1 MEERLQKIIA
11 FSGITSRRKAEEM
24 ILEGRVTVN
33 GKAAVIGMKADMEK
47 DHIKIDGKL
56 LNPKIDQR
64 RIYIK
69 FHKPD
74 EVVTT
79 LTDPE
84 GRATVADFIA
94 GVGQRVYPVGRLD
107 YHTEGLLLLTN
118 DGGLAYNILHP
129 TKKIPKTYQVK
140 VKGDISEAD
149 LDKLRRGVR
158 LEDGVTAPAEIKRLK
173 SRDTVS
179 NTWLEMTIYEGKKR
193 QIRRMFTY
201 VKHPVA
207 KLKRVAINGVSLGN
221 LKPGQWAYLAQEE
234 IHSLFKE
241 VGVNKEVG
249 VKPGGRAHVS

>member
-11 FSGITSRRKAEEM
+11 SSGITSRRKAEEM
-24 ILEGRVTVN
+24 ILESRVTVN
-33 GKAAVIGMKADMEK
+33 GKPAVIGMKADAER

-56 LNPKIDQR
+56 LNPKIGQKR
-64 RIYIK
+64 VYIK
-69 FHKPD
+69 FNKPD

-84 GRATVADFIA
+84 GRSTVADYIG

-118 DGGLAYNILHP
+118 DGGLAFHILHP
-129 TKKIPKTYQVK
+129 AKKIPKTYQVK

-158 LEDGVTAPAEIKRLK
+158 LEDGVTLPAEIKRLK
-173 SRDTVS
+173 SKDTVS
-179 NTWLEMTIYEGKKR
+179 NTWLETTIYEGRKR

-207 KLKRVAINGVSLGN
+207 KLKRVAINGITLGN
-221 LKPGQWAYLAQEE
+221 LKPGQWAYLTQAEL
-234 IHSLFKE
+234 HSLFRE
-241 VGVNKEVG
+241 VGVND
-249 VKPGGRAHVS
+249 GRADAPHQQ